1 MAAPKSCVQCG
12 KCLEVCPLF
21 KATGREELTPRAKFF
36 LESICAGDDPGAG
49 LSERDF
55 KSLAS
60 LCLSCG
66 RCEKNCPQHMSG
78 PALVTDLRAKSKGF
92 TQACWDL
99 WLKNPGLL
107 WPMAAAL
114 SKFSPE
120 ILPEPFGSARKRMQ
134 ALFSRSPEPWAELVP
149 QAKFEERKVM
159 LFKGCVGRY
168 ARKDWSIKAERLM
181 DGMGLIRAEGAD
193 FSCCGSSYGSAG
205 LLERQDNSRAKNI
218 EVWKGAGCPSL
229 ITFCATCLKG
239 LREYSLADFAGDEE
253 LYESW
258 QECLTPLSSLL
269 LDAEVKLLG
278 NTPEQVAYHKPCH
291 APDDDTDQKLV
302 ELIAAERMLPVQE
315 GLCCGFGGIMQL
327 GAPELSKEVG
337 DYSLAQH
344 TKGMKSSGQILS
356 GCSACVI
363 QLVTLV
369 KDDYF
374 ASHWLDILK

>member
-36 LESICAGDDPGAG
+36 LESICSGKDAGEG
-49 LSERDF
+49 LSEKDF

-60 LCLSCG
+60 LCLACG

-78 PALVTDLRAKSKGF
+78 PALVSDLRAKSKGF
-92 TQACWDL
+92 KQSCWDL
-99 WLKNPGLL
+99 WLRNPGLL

-120 ILPEPFGSARKRMQ
+120 VLPEPFGSARKRMQ
-134 ALFSRSPEPWAELVP
+134 ALFAKSPEPWAELVP
-149 QAKFEERKVM
+149 QAKFEERKVV
-159 LFKGCVGRY
+159 LFRGCVGHY
-168 ARKDWSIKAERLM
+168 ARRDWAAKAERLM
-181 DGMGLIRAEGAD
+181 DGMGLIRAESGE

-205 LLERQDNSRAKNI
+205 LLDRQSGARAKNI
-218 EVWKGAGCPSL
+218 KVWKDAGCPLL

-239 LREYSLADFAGDEE
+239 LKEYTLDDFAGDDE
-253 LYESW
+253 LYASW

-269 LDAEVKLLG
+269 LDAEVKALG
-278 NTPEQVAYHKPCH
+278 NAPEQVAYHKPCH
-291 APDDDTDQKLV
+291 APEDDTDRTLV
-302 ELIAAERMLPVQE
+302 ELIAGKRLRPVQD

-337 DYSLAQH
+337 EYSLGRL
-344 TKGMKSSGQILS
+344 TTGMKPGGHILS

-363 QLVTLV
+363 QLVTLA